1 MDLPQGKWI
10 DKYLLRYGPASLFG
24 AFILAYFY
32 WKRREV
38 GFTADLHL
46 DKIGQATVF
55 LFGGFLIAYLASA
68 PVLVCHF
75 GRYLYLSKKYE
86 KKRRVV
92 AWVLLPVLI
101 GLIAFMLTR
110 AGLDPGLAIWASCA
124 ISMWVLVATLS
135 AMAYYRRDELY
146 QFYKQLS
153 AKRKLESNS
162 EFIESYRTLREHGN
176 AFYVIYWELLLALIA
191 VAGLKLYNVT
201 DFGGAVVF
209 VLLVCFLWI
218 TPAIIAWSV
227 AGHLETDFVD
237 DNSK

>member
-1 MDLPQGKWI
+1 MNLPQGKWI
-10 DKYLLRYGPASLFG
+10 DKYLSRYGPASIFG

-32 WKRREV
+32 WKRREF
-38 GFTADLHL
+38 GFSADLHL

-75 GRYLYLSKKYE
+75 GRCLYLSKKFE
-86 KKRRVV
+86 KKARVITY
-92 AWVLLPVLI
+92 VLMAVSI
-101 GLIAFMLTR
+101 GLSAFMLIR
-110 AGLDPGLAIWASCA
+110 AGLDAGLAIWTSCA

-135 AMAYYRRDELY
+135 TIAFYRRDDLY
-146 QFYKQLS
+146 QFYQQLS

-176 AFYVIYWELLLALIA
+176 AFLIIYWELMLALIA
-191 VAGLKLYNVT
+191 VAGLKLYDVT
-201 DFGGAVVF
+201 DFGSAVVF
-209 VLLVCFLWI
+209 VLFACLVWV
-218 TPAIIAWSV
+218 TPAVLAWGV

-237 DNSK
+237 DNS